1 MATATDDKKN
11 DDKSDNIISGKKLN
25 ADWVMGLGEPATQI
39 EVVVSTMDNTES
51 KETCKIVVLGVKNIF
66 VLHHTG
72 VLVFLKKLDFP
83 PVCMMSYPSAVSLNN
98 LMKLVATDTETLLVF
113 EATTLKWAAQ
123 LPFVPLMI
131 KRGHFMVRF
140 ATRGHGLKINC
151 LFGLQTVEET
161 VCFNVLVLLSRNGD
175 ICVCALGTDP
185 TLYAAPR
192 PEARPINYEEAD
204 VELASLNSIIKASQT
219 QGNLIQ
225 SFCIDIYKEL

>member
-11 DDKSDNIISGKKLN
+11 DGKSDNIISGKKLN

>member
-1 MATATDDKKN
+1 MATATDDKKS
-11 DDKSDNIISGKKLN
+11 DGKSDNIVSGKKLN
-25 ADWVMGLGEPATQI
+25 ADWVLGLGEPATQI
-39 EVVVSTMDNTES
+39 EVVMSTIDSTGPKAES
-51 KETCKIVVLGVKNIF
+51 CKIVVLGVKNIF

-83 PVCMMSYPSAVSLNN
+83 PVCMMSYPSAMSLNN

-140 ATRGHGLKINC
+140 ATTRCHGLHII
-151 LFGLQTVEET
+151 FIYIQTSEET

-175 ICVCALGTDP
+175 ISVCALGTDP

-192 PEARPINYEEAD
+192 PDARPINYEEAD

-219 QGNLIQ
+219 KGRLIA
-225 SFCIDIYKEL
+225 

>member
-1 MATATDDKKN
+1 MATATDDKKS
-11 DDKSDNIISGKKLN
+11 DGKSDNIVSGKKLN
-25 ADWVMGLGEPATQI
+25 ADWVLGLGEPATQI
-39 EVVVSTMDNTES
+39 EVVMSTIDSTDSKAES
-51 KETCKIVVLGVKNIF
+51 CKIVVLGVKNIF

-83 PVCMMSYPSAVSLNN
+83 PVCMMSYPSAMSLNN

-140 ATRGHGLKINC
+140 ATTRCHGLHII
-151 LFGLQTVEET
+151 FIYIQTSEET

-175 ICVCALGTDP
+175 ISVCALGTDP

-192 PEARPINYEEAD
+192 PDARPINYEEAD

-219 QGNLIQ
+219 KGELIA
-225 SFCIDIYKEL
+225 

>member
-1 MATATDDKKN
+1 
-11 DDKSDNIISGKKLN
+11 
-25 ADWVMGLGEPATQI
+25 MGLGEPATQI

-219 QGNLIQ
+219 QGILA
-225 SFCIDIYKEL
+225 FV

>member
-1 MATATDDKKN
+1 MATATDDKKS
-11 DDKSDNIISGKKLN
+11 DGKSDNIVSGKKLN
-25 ADWVMGLGEPATQI
+25 ADWVLGLGEPATQI
-39 EVVVSTMDNTES
+39 EVVMSTIDSIDSKAES
-51 KETCKIVVLGVKNIF
+51 CKIVVLGVKNIF

-83 PVCMMSYPSAVSLNN
+83 PVCMMSYPSAMSLNN

-185 TLYAAPR
+185 PLYAAPR

-219 QGNLIQ
+219 QGSILKQ
-225 SFCIDIYKEL
+225 SFCIDRE

>member
-140 ATRGHGLKINC
+140 ATRGHGLKIIC

-219 QGNLIQ
+219 QGILKQ
-225 SFCIDIYKEL
+225 SFCIDRE